1 MLLKD
6 YRDFADFYEASLQ
19 FFYEA
24 GMAIR
29 VSAGKQTFRLL
40 CMAVIGIATVI
51 LWGRLPKLLLLPA
64 AGAGLYWLATS
75 AGFKNEKYKVSLAKV
90 HQEALNELVWIH
102 DRSWRYTL
110 RAPKVKREI
119 RESGLFDHNVD
130 FIHEKGCI
138 AGPVGMCLMAA
149 VKVDM
154 GNILEVTQRIGRF
167 SLTQRHHRATFSG
180 FFIAMEFPRTFAGTL
195 ILRRDAQSN
204 LSLNHEAFDSVFQVQ
219 TRDHDLAREV
229 LTPFMLDQL
238 VNLDSRL
245 SQHTFTVTFKDS
257 CVYVSLPWE
266 KELFAPAFDDNS
278 RFQAAYDDSRAI
290 EIISIITQEILAEQ
304 FADKKRK
311 TS

>member
-1 MLLKD
+1 MKD
-6 YRDFADFYEASLQ
+6 HRDFADFYEASLQ

-29 VSAGKQTFRLL
+29 LSAGKQTFRLL
-40 CMAVIGIATVI
+40 CMVVIVIATAC
-51 LWGRLPKLLLLPA
+51 LWGRAPKVLLIPA
-64 AGAGLYWLATS
+64 AAAGLYWLATS
-75 AGFKNEKYKVSLAKV
+75 HSFKNEKYRVSLAKV

-102 DRSWRYTL
+102 DRAWRYTL
-110 RAPKVKREI
+110 RAPKVRREI
-119 RESGLFDHNVD
+119 RESGLFNHNVD

-138 AGPVGMCLMAA
+138 SGPVGMCLMAA

-154 GNILEVTQRIGRF
+154 GNILEVTQRIGRL
-167 SLTQRHHRATFSG
+167 SMTKRHHRPTFSG
-180 FFIAMEFPRTFAGTL
+180 FFIAMDFPRSFTGTV
-195 ILRRDAQSN
+195 ILRRGAQSN
-204 LSLNHEAFDSVFQVQ
+204 LSMNHEAFDNIFQVQ

-245 SQHTFTVTFKDS
+245 SQFPFTVTFKDS

-266 KELFAPAFDDNS
+266 KELFAPAFDDNA
-278 RFQAAYDDSRAI
+278 RFQAAYDDSLAI
-290 EIISIITQEILAEQ
+290 EVISVISKELLAEQ
-304 FADKKRK
+304 FMDRKRK